1 MYYILPYNSITG
13 YSLENQLE
21 QMMKKALLSTRSEKD
36 FGESSINS
44 LMSDGLNLEKLFII
58 PEMTSVDPCCT
69 NAYQRRFQKEC
80 PCPIW

>member
-1 MYYILPYNSITG
+1 MSYNSIIG
-13 YSLENQLE
+13 YSLKNQLE
-21 QMMKKALLSTRSEKD
+21 HMMRKALLSTRNEKD
-36 FGESSINS
+36 FGESSVDS

-80 PCPIW
+80 PCQI